1 MNSVS
6 VLSTST
12 EQTLRLG
19 EKLARHLRKG
29 DILCLQGELGSGK
42 TTLIKGIAKGLKIAP
57 AKVNSPT
64 FVLMNAHEGKLP
76 FYHFDLY
83 RLEEIH
89 EISSIGYEEFL
100 YGNGIAV
107 IEWAERL
114 GALTPKEY
122 LRVELKHQGENE
134 RLIQLSAVGKCYCS
148 IIQKLSTDTVE
159 RYRSSKRSAV
169 NVNRNEKR

>member
-1 MNSVS
+1 MKTVRI
-6 VLSTST
+6 LSKSAD
-12 EQTLRLG
+12 QTLRLG
-19 EKLARHLRKG
+19 ERLAKHLRKG
-29 DILCLQGELGSGK
+29 DILCLEGELGSGK

-57 AKVNSPT
+57 EKVHSPT
-64 FVLMNAHEGKLP
+64 FVLMNAYEGKLSL
-76 FYHFDLY
+76 YHFDLY
-83 RLEEIH
+83 RLEKIH

-134 RLIQLSAVGKCYCS
+134 RSIKLSAVG
-148 IIQKLSTDTVE
+148 E
-159 RYRSSKRSAV
+159 RYYEFISP
-169 NVNRNEKR
+169 

>member
-1 MNSVS
+1 MKTVS
-6 VLSTST
+6 ILSKS
-12 EQTLRLG
+12 ESETLRLG

-42 TTLIKGIAKGLKIAP
+42 TTLIKGIAKGLKIASE
-57 AKVNSPT
+57 KVTSPT
-64 FVLMNAHEGKLP
+64 FVLMNAYEGRLP
-76 FYHFDLY
+76 LYHFDLY

-134 RLIQLSAVGKCYCS
+134 RSIKLSAVG
-148 IIQKLSTDTVE
+148 E
-159 RYRSSKRSAV
+159 RYYRIMKEV
-169 NVNRNEKR
+169 TTL